1 MSEHIWNSYSQK
13 SVKVGGVIP
22 VLCAPVLKR
31 QHGARVVNSLQV
43 GERVSAG
50 TPFEFDLATRTAKF
64 LKAWKIKSV
73 SVSGSNTVVTIYK
86 TATTPVLQNNTV
98 VMVMPSSLT
107 GTGKAA
113 SVGVVTEDETTY
125 TVTLT
130 TASFDTLAADAFLV
144 EAASAGS
151 GKAIYCKPNNIST
164 EDTVG
169 GSENTL
175 VDVPRGHVYMYQNT
189 IPAMP
194 DVVKAALYNNDIQ
207 VAWEMYNED

>member
-13 SVKVGGVIP
+13 SGKFGGVIP

-31 QHGARVVNSLQV
+31 QHGATVVNTLIV
-43 GERVSAG
+43 GERIAAG
-50 TPFEFDLATRTAKF
+50 TPFQFDLASRTAKF

-73 SVSGSNTVVTIYK
+73 EVSGDNTNVTLYR
-86 TATTPVLQNNTV
+86 TATTPVLHSNAV

-113 SVGVVTEDETTY
+113 SVGAVTEGENIY
-125 TVTLT
+125 TVSLA
-130 TASFDTLAADAFLV
+130 TASFDALKADGFLV
-144 EAASAGS
+144 EAVEAGS
-151 GKAIYCKPNNIST
+151 GKKPYCVPNNIST
-164 EDTVG
+164 EDTVK

-194 DVVKAALYNNDIQ
+194 EVVKAALNNNDIQ
-207 VAWEMYNED
+207 VAWELYNED